1 MNDRTERVGVAAER
15 AATAVGT
22 VSAGQVILASLG
34 FPVADIGAG
43 LASPILDLLAKYL
56 DPSGRR
62 LQRVQATLEE
72 AIQSIFEQVNR
83 SPDEL
88 AADPAFRTAVSRA
101 IALMARTE
109 RAARICL
116 LREALVSVGTQRET
130 SEDHIETFIRYI
142 DELSPGHIRVLG
154 VTRDAFRQH
163 PGMITLDRMFRI
175 VSADI
180 ADIDRPT
187 FRQFFRDLEARGLI
201 HARDVE
207 DYPEYASKEELRAT
221 DQGGYQQ
228 PGITEFGE
236 RFIAFVSGRGARDVM
251 QDRASPS

>member
-1 MNDRTERVGVAAER
+1 MAA
-15 AATAVGT
+15 GT
-22 VSAGQVILASLG
+22 VSAGQAILASLG

-43 LASPILDLLAKYL
+43 LASPVLDLLAKYL

-62 LQRVQATLEE
+62 LQRVQTTLEE

-88 AADPAFRTAVSRA
+88 AADPVFRTAVSRA

-116 LREALVSVGTQRET
+116 LREALVSAGTQRET

-154 VTRDAFRQH
+154 VTRDAFLQH
-163 PGMITLDRMFRI
+163 PGMVTLDRLFRR

-180 ADIDRPT
+180 ADIDRQT
-187 FRQFFRDLEARGLI
+187 FRQFFRDLESQGLL

-207 DYPEYASKEELRAT
+207 DYPEYASRKEILVTEG
-221 DQGGYQQ
+221 GGYQQ
-228 PGITEFGE
+228 PGTTEFGE
-236 RFIAFVSGRGARDVM
+236 RFIAFISGGRARDVVP
-251 QDRASPS
+251 DRTSPG